1 MTSPDGV
8 VSGRRVLIGITG
20 GIAAYKVCEVIST
33 LAKAGAEVRV
43 MLTSTAEAFITP
55 LTIATLSRH
64 AAYTDQNFW
73 QPVHRRPLHI
83 ELGEWADVLVIA
95 PLSANT
101 LAKLA
106 QGAADNLLTN
116 VVLASAC
123 PVLLVPAMNN
133 VMWQQASVQRNWQLL
148 LEDSRYHGIA
158 PTPGMLACTP
168 VDSPVPTAPGRMAE
182 PATILAYITSLLYTV
197 GRRDLLGKRL
207 LISTGGTREHLD
219 PVRFL
224 GNPASGK
231 MGVALAQ
238 AAAHRGATVILVHA
252 PLLMPTP
259 WLPESVEMV
268 PVLTAEE
275 MHQALLEHMLDV
287 DWVLMAAAVADV
299 KPATYSVTKLPKA
312 DLPEQLPLVP
322 VPDIVA
328 ELARL
333 KQPHQCLV
341 GFAAQTGDIV
351 TPAKDKLQRKGLD
364 VMVANPIDQV
374 DSGFGSDRNRA
385 IVLDRTGRQI
395 DIAPCTKLELA
406 HQIIDIVQTL
416 RSSPSPVNQ

>member
-1 MTSPDGV
+1 MTNPDGV

-20 GIAAYKVCEVIST
+20 GIAAYKLCEVIST
-33 LAKAGAEVRV
+33 LAKAGADVRV
-43 MLTSTAEAFITP
+43 VMTSTAEEFITP
-55 LTIATLSRH
+55 LTIATLSRR
-64 AAYTDQNFW
+64 AAYTDQSFW
-73 QPVHRRPLHI
+73 QPTHGRPLHI
-83 ELGEWADVLVIA
+83 ELGEWADVLIIA

-106 QGAADNLLTN
+106 QGIADNLLTN
-116 VVLASAC
+116 VVLASTC

-148 LEDSRYHGIA
+148 LADSRYHGIA
-158 PTPGMLACTP
+158 PEPGVLACTP
-168 VDSPVPTAPGRMAE
+168 VDAPVPKTPGRMAE

-207 LISTGGTREHLD
+207 LISAGGTREHLD

-238 AAAHRGATVILVHA
+238 AAAHRGAIVILVHA
-252 PLLMPTP
+252 PLLMPYP
-259 WLPESVEMV
+259 CLPESVQMV

-275 MHQALLEHMLDV
+275 MRHALLEHVLNV

-299 KPATYSVTKLPKA
+299 KPATYSATKLAKA

-328 ELARL
+328 ELAML

-341 GFAAQTGDIV
+341 GFAAQTGDVV
-351 TPAKDKLQRKGLD
+351 TPAKDKLLRKGLD
-364 VMVANPIDQV
+364 VIVANPIDQA
-374 DSGFGSDRNRA
+374 DSGFGSDRNQA
-385 IVLDRTGRQI
+385 IVLDKTGRQI
-395 DIAPCTKLELA
+395 AIAPCTKLELA

-416 RSSPSPVNQ
+416 QLSP